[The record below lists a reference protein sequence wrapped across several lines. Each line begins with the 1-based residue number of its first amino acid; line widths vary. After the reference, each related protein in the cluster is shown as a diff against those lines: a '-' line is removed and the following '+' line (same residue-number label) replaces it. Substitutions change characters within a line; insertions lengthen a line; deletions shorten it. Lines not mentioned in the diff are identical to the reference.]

1 MRERKTS
8 TLPKEVKRNGE
19 LLTTSLIISYIVV
32 DSEYV
37 EALQREVRE
46 KETFDVLRQ
55 LRTEAKIVVGTPSPR
70 ENLRI

>member
-1 MRERKTS
+1 M
-8 TLPKEVKRNGE
+8 
-19 LLTTSLIISYIVV
+19 VV

-55 LRTEAKIVVGTPSPR
+55 LRIEAKIVVGTPSPSD
-70 ENLRI
+70 NLTT